1 MSRNKVQFQK
11 GMSIHSFIE
20 KYGSIAVMPLIIL
33 FIFTSHH
40 LIGRLNQS
48 YF

>member
-20 KYGSIAVMPLIIL
+20 KYGSEKQCNRHSAANSRI
-33 FIFTSHH
+33 
-40 LIGRLNQS
+40 
-48 YF
+48 

>member
-20 KYGSIAVMPLIIL
+20 KYGNFSLSRGDGLLLPLVDQ
-33 FIFTSHH
+33 FS
-40 LIGRLNQS
+40 
-48 YF
+48 